1 MTSLK
6 ALYAVIGFFIL
17 FSCNSSSPEEQSRTF
32 DIPLLEKNEEL
43 RRTSD
48 HIAITKLN
56 KEYLQIAYKNNYQEG
71 KALCYIN
78 MANVNLSMGS
88 YKNAQLL
95 LKKAESIL
103 STSDNNIIKTRL
115 YQDYAL
121 LSSMLRFYEHG
132 LTYNAKAM
140 YYVKKINPSKVR
152 TFLLART
159 YYDRGDLL
167 NENKQHDS
175 ALIYLHK
182 ALQIKDKPLYESAIA
197 KHHMKYTHNMDSASI
212 YIQRTQ
218 DLLKNRSK
226 KNAQYTFV
234 YYTIGNY
241 YNTINNYSKA
251 ETAYKKVL
259 SVGAETNDS
268 YYFFNQYV
276 YKALANIYKKTGS
289 TEEEHYYLHLYI
301 SAKEDIDDRQ
311 HEVANLTVKNFILG
325 ITQSEDEKEKKY
337 LIYTSIFIL
346 CVIAAG
352 FYIYKKIRVLKLRK
366 EILAT
371 EKESLKYETELL
383 KIKVHDKNF
392 DEVIDLAKSND
403 STFLAK
409 FREVYP
415 NFINKLLEIN
425 PDLENSELILCAM
438 LKLNFSSKEIANYL
452 FIQHKPAQQKKSRIR
467 KRLSLPSDADLYLFF
482 GQLN

>member
-1 MTSLK
+1 MINNK
-6 ALYAVIGFFIL
+6 VIYAVLGFFIL
-17 FSCNSSSPEEQSRTF
+17 FSCNSPSSEEQSKTF

-43 RRTSD
+43 RRTAD
-48 HIAITKLN
+48 HIAITRLN
-56 KEYLQIAYKNNYQEG
+56 KSYLEIARKNNYSEG
-71 KALCYIN
+71 RALCYIN

-103 STSDNNIIKTRL
+103 STSDNKIIKTRL

-121 LSSMLRFYEHG
+121 LSGMLRFYEHG
-132 LTYNAKAM
+132 LGYNAKAM
-140 YYVKKINPSKVR
+140 YYVKKIKPSKVKN
-152 TFLLART
+152 FLLART

-175 ALIYLHK
+175 ALVYLHK
-182 ALQIKDKPLYESAIA
+182 ALRIKDKPLYESAIA
-197 KHHMKYTHNMDSASI
+197 KHHMRYTHNMDSASI

-218 DLLKNRSK
+218 DLLKTRSK

-241 YNTINNYSKA
+241 YDTLDDYPKA
-251 ETAYKKVL
+251 ESAYKKVL

-276 YKALANIYKKTGS
+276 YKALANIYKKTGRA
-289 TEEEHYYLHLYI
+289 EEEHRYLHLYI
-301 SAKEDIDDRQ
+301 SAKEDIDDQQ
-311 HEVANLTVKNFILG
+311 HEVANLTVKNFISG
-325 ITQSEDEKEKKY
+325 ITEGENERQKNY
-337 LIYTSIFIL
+337 LVYIAVFISL
-346 CVIAAG
+346 IIAIG
-352 FYIYKKIRVLKLRK
+352 IYIYKKIQTLKHRK
-366 EILAT
+366 EVLAN

-383 KIKVHDKNF
+383 KTKVHDKSF
-392 DEVIDLAKSND
+392 DEVIDLAKRND
-403 STFLAK
+403 STFLTR

-415 NFINKLLEIN
+415 GFINKLLEIN

-438 LKLNFSSKEIANYL
+438 LKLNFSSKEISNYL
-452 FIQHKPAQQKKSRIR
+452 FIQHKSAQQKKSRIR
-467 KRLSLPSDADLYLFF
+467 KRLNLPSDADLYLFF
-482 GQLN
+482 GDLN